1 MVNKIGQLLIIGLR
15 EKVLTQDE
23 AEFIITN
30 NIGGVILFARN
41 VESPKQ
47 IHELVSS
54 IQNLR
59 HKTHD
64 KLPFFIGIDMEG
76 GRVARLKEPFTRW
89 PPMGKIGKIESTSV
103 AFKFAQSMASELSA
117 VGINLDFAP
126 CVDVLTNPKNAVIG
140 DRSLSSDPETVAKL
154 ASALLRGLIKGGVIP
169 CAKHFPGH
177 GNTLLDSHEDLP
189 IEEATLERL
198 REVELVPF
206 KKVFRARLDI
216 VMTSHIKFPKV
227 DADWPVTLSE
237 KFLQGVLRGELRY
250 RGLVISDDLDMKAL
264 ANNFSAEQIPVRALQ
279 AGCDI
284 LLYCN
289 NFDKPPI
296 AIAAIN
302 KAVKEHSLSAQRLE
316 ESYSKVVALKKE
328 LLTKPDPQNI
338 ADSLKMIGSAEHLQ
352 LAAAIDS
359 GSVPADLLATT

>member
-1 MVNKIGQLLIIGLR
+1 M
-15 EKVLTQDE
+15 
-23 AEFIITN
+23 
-30 NIGGVILFARN
+30 
-41 VESPKQ
+41 
-47 IHELVSS
+47 
-54 IQNLR
+54 
-59 HKTHD
+59 
-64 KLPFFIGIDMEG
+64 
-76 GRVARLKEPFTRW
+76 
-89 PPMGKIGKIESTSV
+89 
-103 AFKFAQSMASELSA
+103 
-117 VGINLDFAP
+117 
-126 CVDVLTNPKNAVIG
+126 
-140 DRSLSSDPETVAKL
+140 
-154 ASALLRGLIKGGVIP
+154 
-169 CAKHFPGH
+169 
-177 GNTLLDSHEDLP
+177 
-189 IEEATLERL
+189 
-198 REVELVPF
+198 PF

-328 LLTKPDPQNI
+328 LLAEPDPQNI
-338 ADSLKMIGSAEHLQ
+338 ADSLKMIGRAEHLQ

-359 GSVPADLLATT
+359 GSVPADLLAAA